1 MSFFVRINS
10 EEGDKRMTQIER
22 YKCYLDMMNQWLILL
37 QEKKSICSY
46 IEKEGWR
53 FVAVYGMSI
62 YGRHVIRELK
72 NTDCIVAYGI
82 DRKAIGEYEGIKILK
97 PVKGLPKVDVVIN
110 AVIHEHDDIR
120 KNLQDIVSCPIISLE
135 DIVFESY

>member
-1 MSFFVRINS
+1 MGLIPIITPMFEDSSSNFHTGFPIYVFIDDCL

-53 FVAVYGMSI
+53 FVAVYGMSNNFQI
-62 YGRHVIRELK
+62 QY
-72 NTDCIVAYGI
+72 
-82 DRKAIGEYEGIKILK
+82 
-97 PVKGLPKVDVVIN
+97 LP
-110 AVIHEHDDIR
+110 
-120 KNLQDIVSCPIISLE
+120 NL
-135 DIVFESY
+135 